1 MMIEQKYITKQLV
14 TFGHHELEFGDE
26 SIFDHK
32 SKEEIK
38 HCIIKDKKSMFA
50 LESCESNG
58 VFYVSK
64 KRHKLRNNETI
75 VFDESIRDRDSEII
89 FDKDTNYIIAKEK
102 FSRFLKFYVFY
113 HYLEEEKCSE
123 SIDITKTKKIYCIK
137 EVISAL
143 SEDLI
148 YIMINKW
155 NKN

>member
-1 MMIEQKYITKQLV
+1 MNLSV
-14 TFGHHELEFGDE
+14 TD
-26 SIFDHK
+26 
-32 SKEEIK
+32 
-38 HCIIKDKKSMFA
+38 
-50 LESCESNG
+50 
-58 VFYVSK
+58 
-64 KRHKLRNNETI
+64 T
-75 VFDESIRDRDSEII
+75 EII

-102 FSRFLKFYVFY
+102 FYRFLKFYVFY

-123 SIDITKTKKIYCIK
+123 SIDITKAKKIYCIK

>member
-1 MMIEQKYITKQLV
+1 
-14 TFGHHELEFGDE
+14 
-26 SIFDHK
+26 
-32 SKEEIK
+32 
-38 HCIIKDKKSMFA
+38 MFA

-75 VFDESIRDRDSEII
+75 VFDESIRDRDTEII

-102 FSRFLKFYVFY
+102 FYRFLKFYVFY

-143 SEDLI
+143 SEDFI